1 MDKKVSI
8 VLIFIVFLGLVG
20 GVQAQ
25 DKEYYWKRLDVD
37 ITVQENSDILI
48 TETWELAFTEG
59 SFHFIYRSVP
69 TDRLEDISLVKVLV
83 DGQKTVPGRED
94 PYTYE
99 TYYDDG
105 DYSTIVPVKH
115 A

>member
-1 MDKKVSI
+1 MSRKVSI
-8 VLIFIVFLGLVG
+8 ALILIVFLGLVG

-37 ITVQENSDILI
+37 ITVQKNSDILI
-48 TETWELAFTEG
+48 TETWELTYTEG
-59 SFHFIYRSVP
+59 SFHFIYRNVP
-69 TDRLEDISLVKVLV
+69 TDRLEDISLVKVLI
-83 DGQKTVPGRED
+83 DGKKAVPGRET

-105 DYSTIVPVKH
+105 DYTVKVYFP
-115 A
+115 